1 MIICEYMK
9 IQQIKCKTALASSKL
24 PGLDYSLNPYR
35 GCKHGCLYC
44 YVPNVLKIQ
53 RHNWGEFIDIKTN
66 IPLILLKELKNKKRG
81 VVGIS
86 TVTDPYQ
93 CIEKNYNLTRYCLK
107 QLLKFDFPI
116 SIQTKSSLVKRDL
129 DIVSKF
135 SNAEV
140 MISISTINDTERKLL
155 EPYAS
160 SVRDRLDALKIY
172 ADAGI
177 ETSIFF
183 GPILPSISKD
193 DIPEIMD
200 TFIACDIS
208 KIWIDSLNL
217 KPGIWSNIK
226 NGIFQNQEMYKA
238 FVKNMY
244 GGKKYYNELRNEIMK
259 ISKKSNLKI
268 IDAF

>member
-1 MIICEYMK
+1 MK
-9 IQQIKCKTALASSKL
+9 IQQIKCKTALSSSKL
-24 PGLDYSLNPYR
+24 PGLNYSLNPYR

-44 YVPNVLKIQ
+44 YVPNVLKIK
-53 RHNWGEFIDIKTN
+53 RENWGEFVDVKKN
-66 IPLILLKELKNKKRG
+66 IPLVLSREIKNKKCG

-93 CIEKNYNLTRYCLK
+93 PVENNYKLTRYCLE
-107 QLLKFDFPI
+107 QLLKYDFPI
-116 SIQTKSSLVKRDL
+116 SIQTKSSLLKRDL

-140 MISISTINDTERKLL
+140 IISITTLDDNERKVL

-160 SVRDRLDALKIY
+160 PVKNRLDVLKIY
-172 ADAGI
+172 ADEGI
-177 ETSIFF
+177 QTSIFF
-183 GPILPSISKD
+183 GPILPSITKD
-193 DIPEIMD
+193 DIPEIID

-208 KIWIDSLNL
+208 KIWIDTLNL

-226 NGIFQNQEMYKA
+226 NRIFQNQDMYKT
-238 FVKNMY
+238 FLKNIFDD
-244 GGKKYYNELRNEIMK
+244 KKHYNELRNEIIK
-259 ISKKSNLKI
+259 IAKKRNLKI